1 MRLIKDLE
9 EVVPCRDFE
18 QTYCSF
24 PSKKKRVPAGEGWE
38 ESKLVKLGEHPPS
51 VLGQVLSKNAS

>member
-18 QTYCSF
+18 QTLTAPF
-24 PSKKKRVPAGEGWE
+24 HQKKKKKVPAGEGWE
-38 ESKLVKLGEHPPS
+38 ESKLVKLGQHPLS
-51 VLGQVLSKNAS
+51 VLG